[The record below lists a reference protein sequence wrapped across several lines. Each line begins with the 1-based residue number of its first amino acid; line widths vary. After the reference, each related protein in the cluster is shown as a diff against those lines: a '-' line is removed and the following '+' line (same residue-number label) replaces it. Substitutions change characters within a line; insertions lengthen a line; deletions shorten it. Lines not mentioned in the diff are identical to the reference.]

1 MSSLSQNRVGP
12 DGVASTPTTYEVVG
26 ITLEANNVK
35 NESNTPYL
43 YDITNM
49 VAYFSVIESL
59 ESPGLEIILSV
70 GDTLNVMEKLKL
82 SGNEQI
88 SIKVKRKE
96 PSKETKSFTIATRI
110 AEIFN
115 YKRLKPGLST

>member
-35 NESNTPYL
+35 NTSNTPYI
-43 YDITNM
+43 YNITNM
-49 VAYFSVIESL
+49 VAYFSVRESL
-59 ESPGLEIILSV
+59 DAPGLEILLSV
-70 GDTLNVMEKLKL
+70 GDTLNIMEKLKL

-88 SIKVKRKE
+88 SIRVKRKE
-96 PSKETKSFTIATRI
+96 PSK
-110 AEIFN
+110 
-115 YKRLKPGLST
+115 